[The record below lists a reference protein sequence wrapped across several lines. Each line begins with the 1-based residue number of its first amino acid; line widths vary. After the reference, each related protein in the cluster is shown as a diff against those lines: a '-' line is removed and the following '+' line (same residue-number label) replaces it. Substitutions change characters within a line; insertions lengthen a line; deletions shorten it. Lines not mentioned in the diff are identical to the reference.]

1 MKIYLILFAL
11 PVYRIWFYLHRP
23 ASKSDYLRALE
34 IHLVPY
40 ENTRLSSVLVLLIV
54 RYITALVSL
63 LKGNKNI

>member
-34 IHLVPY
+34 ILLVPY

-54 RYITALVSL
+54 RYITTLVSL